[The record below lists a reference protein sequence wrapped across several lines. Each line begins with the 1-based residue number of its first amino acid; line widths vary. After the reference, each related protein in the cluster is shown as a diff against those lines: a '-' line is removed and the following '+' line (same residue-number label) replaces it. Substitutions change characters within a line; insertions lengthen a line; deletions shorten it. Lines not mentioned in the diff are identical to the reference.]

1 MKFEFDEWATL
12 HKVDPEAF
20 EVRRSATLERLLQSV
35 DEESRHALE
44 QTLFR
49 AEMVRKRSKS
59 PLQGAIEASNL
70 MWESFGK
77 LRDKV
82 NELESLAQTTSV
94 KKNTLRL
101 VTDELSGKEQLS
113 TQFEQIQN
121 SQADAHLPSARV
133 FQFPAKR

>member
-12 HKVDPEAF
+12 HKVDPDAF

-49 AEMVRKRSKS
+49 ADMVRRRSKS

-77 LRDKV
+77 LREKV
-82 NELESLAQTTSV
+82 NELEEITRSNHPARS
-94 KKNTLRL
+94 TLKL
-101 VTDELSGKEQLS
+101 VTGKPEQS
-113 TQFEQIQN
+113 AAFEEEVAPSAQ
-121 SQADAHLPSARV
+121 SASATTSARV
-133 FQFPAKR
+133 LQFPAKR

>member
-20 EVRRSATLERLLQSV
+20 EARRSTTLERLLQSV
-35 DEESRHALE
+35 DDDSRLALE

-49 AEMVRKRSKS
+49 AEMLLRRSKRQH
-59 PLQGAIEASNL
+59 QGAIEASNL

-77 LRDKV
+77 LRAKA
-82 NELESLAQTTSV
+82 NELEAITRTSIT
-94 KKNTLRL
+94 KGKNTLKL
-101 VTDELSGKEQLS
+101 VTGDQLQVVGQEDDAIGTGS
-113 TQFEQIQN
+113 TSLN
-121 SQADAHLPSARV
+121 SKSARV